1 MHAAFRLILSTLTDL
16 VVSFTN
22 VVNRCCSQKW
32 YIQYRIKALV
42 MGTIFMKNVC
52 IKNLFKMELLLQLK
66 L

>member
-1 MHAAFRLILSTLTDL
+1 MHESFQLILSTLMDL

-22 VVNRCCSQKW
+22 VLNRCCSQKW
-32 YIQYRIKALV
+32 YIQYSIKALL
-42 MGTIFMKNVC
+42 MGRIFMKNVC